1 MSCFDYRENYINSYN
16 VYQEKSD
23 QVARSKGALD
33 LYLPSALKKI
43 LNPSQDHR
51 HFNIL
56 SVGSG
61 DGEIDR
67 HIIKI
72 VQEYL
77 SDHEKFR
84 STKIFNR
91 ALEPNPDFVSQYKEK
106 LKRQAS
112 TTLDG
117 DQTNFEVC
125 QKTFQ
130 EYVQSK
136 SEGFPEGYPTKF
148 DIVHFVYSLF
158 HVVGAAD
165 SDLEGVL
172 VHCFEQQLKT
182 NGQIVCIT
190 SEFIAR
196 NIVPKL
202 WGGKPPGESLPEQI
216 VKVADKRGWKVD
228 HHKQEYSFDV
238 TEVFDDKSMD
248 GSLLLDFLTR
258 VKNFRETATKDKV
271 EESLQVIR
279 DLCRVRD
286 GKHLIEDEFGD
297 ILFISA

>member
-1 MSCFDYRENYINSYN
+1 MAGFFFDGSYISNYN
-16 VYQEKSD
+16 VYLEKSD
-23 QVARSKGALD
+23 QAARSKDALD
-33 LYLPSALKKI
+33 LYLPGALKKI

-72 VQEYL
+72 VQENL
-77 SDHEKFR
+77 SDSKFR

-91 ALEPNPDFVSQYKEK
+91 ALEPNADFVSLYKEK
-106 LKRQAS
+106 LEKEAS
-112 TTLDG
+112 NHG
-117 DQTNFEVC
+117 DQTSFEVC
-125 QKTFQ
+125 QKTFK
-130 EYVQSK
+130 EYVQSRM
-136 SEGFPEGYPTKF
+136 EGFPEKDSTRF
-148 DIVHFVYSLF
+148 DVVHFMYSLF
-158 HVVGAAD
+158 PASAE
-165 SDLEGVL
+165 SDIEGIL
-172 VHCFEQQLKT
+172 LHCFEHELKT

-196 NIVPKL
+196 NISPKM
-202 WGGKPPGESLPEQI
+202 WGGKPRGEFPKLPEQI
-216 VKVADKRGWKVD
+216 VKLADKRGWKVD

-238 TEVFDDKSMD
+238 TEVFDEKSKD

-258 VKNFRETATKDKV
+258 VKNFRETAPKDKV

-279 DLCRVRD
+279 DLSTVRD
-286 GKHLIEDEFGD
+286 GKYLIENEFSD
-297 ILFISA
+297 ILLISAK